1 MSTRPAHAGPAVPP
15 CAAGGASL
23 RPLGQRLRAHL
34 RAGAQVL
41 FFVGVWSA
49 TQRMLDWLHWSVPA
63 AVPGLF
69 AVLLLLASGVL
80 PERRLAAGADWLLG
94 EMLLFFIPPLLAVVR
109 YGPLLAQSG
118 WRLLAT
124 IALGSLLVLVGTGL
138 VVERT
143 LRWERARH
151 ARRESQGAAR

>member
-1 MSTRPAHAGPAVPP
+1 MFSRIAHALPAAPVLG
-15 CAAGGASL
+15 AARTAPAL
-23 RPLGQRLRAHL
+23 RERAGEHL
-34 RAGAQVL
+34 RAALQVL
-41 FFVGVWSA
+41 FFVGVWYA
-49 TQRMLDWLHWSVPA
+49 TQRTLDWLHWSVPA

-69 AVLLLLASGVL
+69 AVLLLLASGAL
-80 PERRLAAGADWLLG
+80 PERRLAAGANWLLG

-151 ARRESQGAAR
+151 ARREAAGSSR

>member
-1 MSTRPAHAGPAVPP
+1 MHPLTPSATPAP
-15 CAAGGASL
+15 CAGSAPSAGRWL
-23 RPLGQRLRAHL
+23 RERLGLRA
-34 RAGAQVL
+34 RAGMQVL
-41 FFVGVWSA
+41 FFVAVWYG
-49 TQRMLDWLHWSVPA
+49 TQRALQWLHWSVPA

-69 AVLLLLASGVL
+69 AVLSLLASGVL

-124 IALGSLLVLVGTGL
+124 IVLGSVLVLAGVGL

-151 ARRESQGAAR
+151 ARRDGGRASS